1 MRLLILAAAAL
12 VAISSA
18 LAQMP
23 DIGTIMT
30 RVAINQAKSMEERRN
45 YVYTQKQLLRFVRG
59 NGKMAREERREYSVA
74 PVEQGVHKTLAKFEG
89 KYERKGAFFA
99 YDQPGYEYKDLD
111 IDGDLINDMSNDM
124 LSDDQGKD
132 GISPDLFPL
141 ASQEQLKYNFRL
153 IKAETYRG
161 RDVYRVAFEPK
172 PHHRDNHGDNHGNW
186 KGEALIDAAEFQ
198 PILVTTKLAW
208 GMPLVVKTLLGTNI
222 KGLGFSVSYEKF
234 ADGVWFPVSYGGE
247 FDVRAV
253 FFYKRIMAISMV
265 NTDFRRTDVKSEIA
279 YATEN
284 K

>member
-1 MRLLILAAAAL
+1 
-12 VAISSA
+12 
-18 LAQMP
+18 MP
-23 DIGTIMT
+23 DIGTIMS

-74 PVEQGVHKTLAKFEG
+74 PSEKGIQKTLAKFEG
-89 KYERKGAFFA
+89 KYERKGAIVP
-99 YDQPGYEYKDLD
+99 YDHPGFEYKDLD
-111 IDGDLINDMSNDM
+111 IDGDLINDMSADM
-124 LSDDQGKD
+124 LSDRHGKD

-141 ASQEQLKYNFRL
+141 IGQEQLKYNFRL
-153 IKAETYRG
+153 VKAETHRG

-172 PHHRDNHGDNHGNW
+172 PHHGNNPGSW
-186 KGEALIDAAEFQ
+186 KGEALIDASEFQ
-198 PILVTTKLAW
+198 PILVTTELAW
-208 GMPLVVKTLLGTNI
+208 GIPLVIKTLLGTNI

-253 FFYKRIMAISMV
+253 FFYKRTMAISMV
-265 NTDFRRTDVKSEIA
+265 NTDFRRTDVKSDIA